1 MDSVLHAIGALPGA
15 GRYAVTFR
23 RPDGSEQTA
32 VIQLDGA
39 TGVDVAP
46 ASLPQGWTTDGAA
59 LLATIE
65 AVRAFD
71 AARRHSPVSAS
82 LRDVDGGWDVSL
94 GNVVLGDAGR
104 PTCTA
109 HGAMSGENGTYVC
122 AECGAQAAFG

>member
-1 MDSVLHAIGALPGA
+1 MDSVLHGIAALPGD

-32 VIQLDGA
+32 VVHINA
-39 TGVDVAP
+39 HDVEVP
-46 ASLPQGWTTDGAA
+46 EASLPTGWTKAGERFR
-59 LLATIE
+59 ATAD

-71 AARRHSPVSAS
+71 SARRHSPAMPT

-94 GNVVLGDAGR
+94 GNVVLGAGGA

-109 HGAMSGENGTYVC
+109 HGEMAQDGAGYAC
-122 AECGAQAAFG
+122 AECGARAVLA